1 MLLLIAL
8 LLLFPTLHAQDAALH
23 TQQQTVMFYNLEN
36 AFWPEDDPTK
46 QDDDFTPTGTRRWS
60 KSRLNQKLTQV
71 EKVLLGA
78 GNGLAPM
85 VVGLAEVE
93 GDSVINYW
101 LQKTSLRQLRYKA
114 VLSDSADSRGILTAL
129 LYQPS
134 EFRLLSHESHSVTLP
149 NTSRTTRQ
157 LLHVAGRLVS
167 GDTLD
172 LIVCHLPSQYS
183 GAKQSQASRDAA
195 HRTLMH
201 LADSIVQLRHQPY
214 VIIMGDMNEAPSKRH
229 DWWNQHSTHQWSN
242 LMLPLQQQLL
252 RRPGQYGTHKYQ
264 GEWTYLDQ
272 FIVSSTL
279 QTPQTPETP
288 QTPQTPQTPETL
300 QPPLKPHPA
309 LPRLRLLHPRS
320 FSMPFMLTADETH
333 LGQRPKRSYY
343 GSQYEGGVS
352 DHLPII
358 VDLEVY
364 F

>member
-8 LLLFPTLHAQDAALH
+8 LLLFPTLHAHDAALH

-36 AFWPEDDPTK
+36 AFWPEDDPMK

-78 GNGLAPM
+78 GKGLAPM

-134 EFRLLSHESHSVTLP
+134 EFRLIGHTSYSIPLP
-149 NTSRTTRQ
+149 DPSRTTRQ
-157 LLHVAGRLVS
+157 LLHVAGRLVN

-201 LADSIVQLRHQPY
+201 LADSIVQARHQPY

-229 DWWNQHSTHQWSN
+229 DWWNLLSTHQWSN

-279 QTPQTPETP
+279 QTPQP
-288 QTPQTPQTPETL
+288 PQTPQTPETP
-300 QPPLKPHPA
+300 QTPLKPHPA

-320 FSMPFMLTADETH
+320 FSMPFMLTADENH

-358 VDLEVY
+358 VDLEVD